1 MQCYGIRRIT
11 ETYTATQI
19 SVAVEAPREKNM
31 NRVGYGAMQL
41 AGPNVWG
48 LPADPES
55 ARHVLRL
62 AVESGVI
69 FFDTANAYGPR
80 TVNQLI
86 GQALRPFPDG
96 VIVGNKVGAGRGP
109 DGSWIIT
116 DHPDIVRRQVHEALE
131 DLSAEASEL
140 TYLRLPGDTPGAG
153 ARGAESAVPLEESL
167 GVLVELRD
175 QGLIRR
181 IGLSGAS
188 PQMLARAQRMT
199 PIAAVQNRFNLL
211 DRSGVEVL
219 ADCEAQGILFIPYFP
234 LASGRLA
241 GYDELA
247 GPARRLGVTPAQ
259 VALAWLLRRSPAV
272 VVIPGTSNPEH
283 LRANIAAAVVAEN
296 LTDDEVAC
304 LTGLVDESKAA
315 IDQPHQSTLDALRA
329 AASSHACSARR
340 PPHTPPAGRRPSSS
354 TGTPRPSSGSTS
366 RT

>member
-1 MQCYGIRRIT
+1 
-11 ETYTATQI
+11 
-19 SVAVEAPREKNM
+19 M

-55 ARHVLRL
+55 ARRVLRL
-62 AVESGVI
+62 AVELGVT

-80 TVNQLI
+80 TVNRLI
-86 GQALRPFPDG
+86 GEALRPFPDD

-109 DGSWIIT
+109 AGSWIIT

-131 DLSAEASEL
+131 DLGTEVSEL
-140 TYLRLPGDTPGAG
+140 TYLRLPGDTPGA
-153 ARGAESAVPLEESL
+153 ESAVPLEDSL

-211 DRSGVEVL
+211 DRSGVQVL
-219 ADCEAQGILFIPYFP
+219 ADCEAQGIMFIPYFP

-241 GYDELA
+241 GYDELT
-247 GPARRLGVTPAQ
+247 GPAKRLGVTPAQ
-259 VALAWLLRRSPAV
+259 IALAWLLRRSPAV
-272 VVIPGTSNPEH
+272 VVIPGTANPEH
-283 LRANIAAAVVAEN
+283 LRANVTASEVAEN
-296 LTDDEVAC
+296 LTDDEVAR
-304 LTGLVDESKAA
+304 LTGLVDESEAA
-315 IDQPHQSTLDALRA
+315 LDRPHQSTIDAHRVA
-329 AASSHACSARR
+329 ADSHR
-340 PPHTPPAGRRPSSS
+340 
-354 TGTPRPSSGSTS
+354 
-366 RT
+366 